1 MSENKIFVEKR
12 IKVLKSYKKK
22 EVREM
27 ARMTS
32 KGLKTKAYIRK
43 YSKDFN
49 GSLTDKDVMKLIE
62 VSRVTYYKYKK
73 IVAQEVYDRD

>member
-1 MSENKIFVEKR
+1 
-12 IKVLKSYKKK
+12 
-22 EVREM
+22 M

-32 KGLKTKAYIRK
+32 KGLKCKALIKK

-49 GSLTDKDVMKLIE
+49 GSLSDKDAMKLIG

-73 IVAQEVYDRD
+73 IVAQEVYDKDK

>member
-1 MSENKIFVEKR
+1 
-12 IKVLKSYKKK
+12 
-22 EVREM
+22 M

-32 KGLKTKAYIRK
+32 IGLRCKALIKK

-49 GSLTDKDVMKLIE
+49 GSLNDKDTMKLIG

-73 IVAQEVYDRD
+73 IVAQEVYDKDE